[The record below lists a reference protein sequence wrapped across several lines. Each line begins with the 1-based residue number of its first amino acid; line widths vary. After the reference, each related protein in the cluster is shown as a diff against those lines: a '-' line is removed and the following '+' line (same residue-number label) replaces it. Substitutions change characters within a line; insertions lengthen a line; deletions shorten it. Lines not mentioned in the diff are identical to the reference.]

1 MEYTV
6 LYNVALVST
15 VQHSES
21 AIHIHIALFL
31 GFPSHL
37 GHHRAVSRVPGAIQ
51 SVLISYYLIHG
62 SVYVNPS
69 LVLGVQFSSVTQ

>member
-1 MEYTV
+1 M
-6 LYNVALVST
+6 LYNIVFVSA
-15 VQHSES
+15 VQQNES
-21 AIHIHIALFL
+21 DIHKRISPVFE
-31 GFPSHL
+31 FPSHL
-37 GHHRAVSRVPGAIQ
+37 GHHRALSRVPGAIQ